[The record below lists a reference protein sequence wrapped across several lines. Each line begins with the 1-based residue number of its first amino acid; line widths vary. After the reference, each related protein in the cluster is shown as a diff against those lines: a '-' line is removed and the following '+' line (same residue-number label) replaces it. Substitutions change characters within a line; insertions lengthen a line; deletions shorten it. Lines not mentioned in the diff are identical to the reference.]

1 MLYKTVLLMPK
12 ILHLYKTYFPDTV
25 GGGERVIYELAEG
38 ASVAGNDVSV
48 AYLSTKPSSL
58 NQPYFHH
65 RTFRFKRTAEFAST
79 PIVFGSLWQL
89 RTLIKSADIV
99 HYHFPWPF
107 ADFLHLLFGF
117 GKVSVVTYHS
127 DIVKQRFLEKLYAP
141 LRRIFLSRVTRIVAT
156 SESYVKSSKVLK
168 HFVGKTE
175 VIPLGLSESLYPQ
188 PIDAL
193 VAQFQQRFGGN
204 FFLFIGA
211 LRSYKGLDSLLDAAK
226 TTEFPIVI
234 AGSGE
239 LASHLSERV
248 ASEGLLN
255 VHLLGAIGDDEKV
268 ALLKACSV
276 FVFPSHQ
283 RSEAFGLSLVEAA
296 MMSKPMISC
305 ELGTGTSFVNKA
317 GETGEVVPP
326 NDSHAL
332 SHSMRILSES
342 ESLREVYGLNARSRY
357 ERLFRAEIMVD
368 KYLGLYRQL
377 IQQDKQ

>member
-1 MLYKTVLLMPK
+1 MPS
-12 ILHLYKTYFPDTV
+12 IVHIYKTYLPETI
-25 GGGERVIYELAEG
+25 GGGERVIFELAEG
-38 ASVAGNDVSV
+38 AVKAGYDVSV
-48 AYLSTKPSSL
+48 IYLSDKETEIDKI
-58 NQPYFHH
+58 YFGHVTH
-65 RTFRFKRTAEFAST
+65 SFRKTAEIAST
-79 PIVFGSLWQL
+79 PFVFSNLAKIRQL
-89 RTLIKSADIV
+89 ISDADIV
-99 HYHFPWPF
+99 HYHYPWPF
-107 ADFLHLLFGF
+107 ADLLHLLFGR
-117 GKVSVVTYHS
+117 GSTSVVTYHA
-127 DIVKQRFLEKLYAP
+127 DIIKQRFLERLYAP
-141 LRRIFLSRVTRIVAT
+141 VRRLFLSDVTRIIAT
-156 SESYVKSSKVLK
+156 SEPYVTSSKVLESYTSK
-168 HFVGKTE
+168 LG
-175 VIPLGLSESLYPQ
+175 VIPLGLSESLYPR
-188 PIDAL
+188 PNEAL
-193 VAQFQQRFGGN
+193 VAKFQQRFGGN

-234 AGSGE
+234 GGSGE
-239 LASHLSERV
+239 LASHLADRV

-268 ALLKACSV
+268 ALLKACSI

-305 ELGTGTSFVNKA
+305 ELGSGTSFVNKA
-317 GETGEVVPP
+317 GETGEVVQP
-326 NDSHAL
+326 NDSQAL

-342 ESLREVYGLNARSRY
+342 ESLREVYGVNARSRF